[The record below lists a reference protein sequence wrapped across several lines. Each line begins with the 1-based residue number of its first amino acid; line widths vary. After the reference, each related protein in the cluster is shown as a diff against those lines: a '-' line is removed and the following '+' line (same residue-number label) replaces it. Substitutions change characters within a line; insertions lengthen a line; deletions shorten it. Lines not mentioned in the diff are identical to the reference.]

1 MEEVRATFPRGRIGA
16 PDDPARL
23 IAWLVSDERRWVV
36 GQVIDFEGGFRRS
49 PRWPEDQGMPGHFR
63 GVPRT

>member
-1 MEEVRATFPRGRIGA
+1 MDTGRLMAATSDRDLAVIEKVRAAFPHGRIGA

-23 IAWLVSDERRWVV
+23 IAWLVSDEGRWVV

-49 PRWPEDQGMPGHFR
+49 PW
-63 GVPRT
+63 